1 MDVKETAGFSREEK
15 LVNGILLHLMACNV
29 WFWWGGG
36 AHLHKR
42 TKSTDWG
49 HWKEDGAKGWAA
61 YQVSASFAI
70 SLTESIVYCETWK
83 LFFLRTCLVRGIR
96 GDNTWCHQ
104 NSWKITRF
112 WKGILRYFSSYL
124 QKIGL
129 LTKSWHFNI
138 IVCAMKAMF
147 WFLLIDKNVF
157 FAHFRFDQNATTCVC
172 FPASEN

>member
-1 MDVKETAGFSREEK
+1 MCGSGGTGVHICTREPRARIEVTGK
-15 LVNGILLHLMACNV
+15 KMVPKDELLIRWVPALP
-29 WFWWGGG
+29 F
-36 AHLHKR
+36 
-42 TKSTDWG
+42 
-49 HWKEDGAKGWAA
+49 
-61 YQVSASFAI
+61 F
-70 SLTESIVYCETWK
+70 LTESTVYCETWK

-112 WKGILRYFSSYL
+112 LKRILRDFSSYL

-157 FAHFRFDQNATTCVC
+157 FAHFRFDQNATTVCV
-172 FPASEN
+172 FPHLRINCLGWNMGAEIKGRTLFPSE